1 MVLPK
6 RTQQH
11 RTETDSLSQLR
22 EHLGTDWVFRDH
34 SERDYGIDVHIE
46 YFDGDWPTG
55 LVLYGQLKG
64 TTGIFLEP
72 TRLSGFPT
80 KTANYANLFNIPF
93 FVFYAS
99 LANKITKFVWLQ
111 EYLRLNIRYSQLSEQ
126 ESITIVFP
134 EENDLNEAG
143 KQKIL
148 GILKQQHTAKAG
160 LMFLTYY
167 ERLLQRVEALAVG
180 NTSSAKSC
188 LIQILEIQRL
198 GLIQGSADHRD
209 ISISEFDFD
218 RVIILLK
225 TVIRRKSIS
234 ADELRELE
242 WLIFPLKFKKLELL
256 NQDTQNAINSW
267 LTSGK
272 HY

>member
-1 MVLPK
+1 MHLPK

-11 RTETDSLSQLR
+11 RTETESLNQLQ
-22 EHLGTDWVFRDH
+22 EHLGSDWVFRDH
-34 SERDYGIDVHIE
+34 SERDYGIDTHIE
-46 YFDGDWPTG
+46 YFNGDLPTG

-64 TTGIFLEP
+64 TTEILLEP
-72 TRLSGFPT
+72 TRLGGFPT

-99 LANKITKFVWLQ
+99 LANKKIKFVWLQ
-111 EYLRLNIRYSQLSEQ
+111 EYLRLNIKSEQLSKQ

-143 KQKIL
+143 KEKIL
-148 GILKQQHTAKAG
+148 SILKQQRTAKAG

-167 ERLLQRVEALAVG
+167 ERLLQRFGSLVEG

-188 LIQILEIQRL
+188 LIQILEIKRL
-198 GLIQGSADHRD
+198 GLVQNKEDHRD
-209 ISISEFDFD
+209 FSISGFDFD
-218 RVIILLK
+218 RAVDLLASVII
-225 TVIRRKSIS
+225 RKSIS
-234 ADELRELE
+234 ADELREFELLRLPLE
-242 WLIFPLKFKKLELL
+242 LKKNELL
-256 NQDTQNAINSW
+256 NLDTQNAVHSW
-267 LTSGK
+267 LTSRK